1 MIHTHSIIDMGKHFI
16 IDPMTRMITSTSDEN
31 VLIQGD
37 HNSERYTFEIPRIV
51 DGHDMSVTNRIEIHY
66 DNIAKDK
73 SKTNE
78 GLYISNDV
86 VVNGDN
92 IEFSWLI
99 SRNATQLA
107 GKTQFWINFICID
120 DNDNIIY
127 SWGTRVYK
135 SINILQNNNNT
146 EEVIIKLPDLLSQ
159 WKEAILSDLNV
170 IGESQITFIES
181 PTEDGRMLCLRDLD
195 SGVYILNGRF
205 KPFILSTISY
215 TFSNNVL
222 ASINRDDDVSYVQV
236 LYPKNNTVQYME
248 ITDDDVSRNDARLV
262 DMQSSENLTTV
273 IDENSDDQHYPSA
286 KAVYEALSAI
296 VPGDSD
302 VSEEK
307 IAQAV
312 ADYFDKNQITGNSP
326 ASIGVV
332 ELFAD
337 KWVGVNN
344 VHSQVVSIEG
354 VTEYSQVDLT
364 PSVEQLVVFYE
375 KDLTFVTENDGGVV
389 TVYAIGQK
397 PTHDYTIQVT
407 ITEVEV

>member
-1 MIHTHSIIDMGKHFI
+1 MTHSHNIVDYGSHFV
-16 IDPMTRMITSTSDEN
+16 IDPLLRTITSVAEEV
-31 VLIQGD
+31 VLVEGD
-37 HNSERYTFEIPRIV
+37 HNSERYTFEIPRMV
-51 DGHDMSVTNRIEIHY
+51 EGHDMSLTDRIEIHY
-66 DNIAKDK
+66 DNIAKNKKDI
-73 SKTNE
+73 SE
-78 GLYISNDV
+78 GMCIATGVTVD
-86 VVNGDN
+86 DN
-92 IEFSWLI
+92 TLRFDWLVTE
-99 SRNATQLA
+99 NVTKFA
-107 GKTQFWINFICID
+107 GTTKFWINFICL
-120 DNDNIIY
+120 DNDDNIIY
-127 SWGTRVYK
+127 SWGTEIFK
-135 SINILQNNNNT
+135 SILVLPNNDNT
-146 EEVIIKLPDLLSQ
+146 DSVIAKFPDVLSQ

-170 IGESQITFIES
+170 IGESQIAFIES

-195 SGVYILNGRF
+195 SGIYILNGRF
-205 KPFILSTISY
+205 KPFSLSTISY

-286 KAVYEALSAI
+286 KAVYEALSEI
-296 VPGDSD
+296 VPGCSD

-337 KWVGVNN
+337 KWVGANN
-344 VHSQVVSIEG
+344 LHSQVVSIEG

-375 KDLTFVTENDGGVV
+375 KDLTFVTENEGGVV

-397 PTHDYTIQVT
+397 PTNDYVVQVT
-407 ITEVEV
+407 ITEVNI